1 MLSLLCYNPRLL
13 LLCSRF
19 FVCSSPTMF
28 RSSTLQINM
37 DLNAT
42 NRGSIL
48 ETPVTHPKTNTNP
61 PYCITK
67 PPKFALKKEENLIIL
82 QNISMWKKKKKE
94 RDIDIEPFRAL
105 CLLYSTQ
112 HCPPVALGSMG
123 VTCSF
128 HFLFFFFIS
137 VPVDCASSVIVFIL
151 GLSISCLFSRSF
163 HHSSFVLCT
172 HPYNPSLETSYLTI
186 FFFFWST
193 YFTLSEPLHFQL
205 WNNCPELQ
213 LLDTFQGCSSCWLKH
228 YSSLPVCSSLCF
240 TLSCLRIKLLLSS
253 MFLYYVVARQ
263 HFFYR
268 HITQHKKVP
277 SGTM

>member
-1 MLSLLCYNPRLL
+1 M
-13 LLCSRF
+13 
-19 FVCSSPTMF
+19 
-28 RSSTLQINM
+28 
-37 DLNAT
+37 
-42 NRGSIL
+42 
-48 ETPVTHPKTNTNP
+48 
-61 PYCITK
+61 CIKKGRK
-67 PPKFALKKEENLIIL
+67 PNYTSEY
-82 QNISMWKKKKKE
+82 QYVKKKKKE

-186 FFFFWST
+186 YFFF
-193 YFTLSEPLHFQL
+193 
-205 WNNCPELQ
+205 
-213 LLDTFQGCSSCWLKH
+213 LKH
-228 YSSLPVCSSLCF
+228 IFHTVRATSVSIVEQLP
-240 TLSCLRIKLLLSS
+240 
-253 MFLYYVVARQ
+253 
-263 HFFYR
+263 
-268 HITQHKKVP
+268 
-277 SGTM
+277 